1 MYEKA
6 MLNGYMQNLY
16 LWNAASSSADEQSEQ
31 TVNSPIPNGGKAV
44 NLIITTEL
52 CSGFQGLGDGDHQ
65 QAFCNSCRMA
75 LLAAT
80 VFRMLL
86 VGRGE
91 ILPEKSEEKLPVFQ
105 QKPTGEAL
113 YPEIIGLHFSV
124 FVLCGTIQ
132 NHIFHFNQN
141 IGRKR
146 FFMESIQLPM

>member
-75 LLAAT
+75 LLAVT
-80 VFRMLL
+80 VFRKLL
-86 VGRGE
+86 VDRDDT
-91 ILPEKSEEKLPVFQ
+91 LPEKSEEKLPVFQ

-113 YPEIIGLHFSV
+113 YPEIIGLFFPFSA
-124 FVLCGTIQ
+124 LCGTVQ
-132 NHIFHFNQN
+132 NHIFHFYSN
-141 IGRKR
+141 IGRKK
-146 FFMESIQLPM
+146 FFMESIQPPG